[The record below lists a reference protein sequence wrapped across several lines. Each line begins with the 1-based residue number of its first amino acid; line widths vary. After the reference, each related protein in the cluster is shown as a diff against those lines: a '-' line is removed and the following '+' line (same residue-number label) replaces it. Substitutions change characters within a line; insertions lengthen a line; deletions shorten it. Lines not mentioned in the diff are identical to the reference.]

1 MVFYRANGGPRSRFG
16 ISVKKA
22 LGNAVARNRIRRRI
36 REIVRR
42 NWLEIPSGWDIVI
55 HPRNA
60 MTRAV
65 FASMQ
70 AELVGTL
77 RGLPR

>member
-1 MVFYRANGGPRSRFG
+1 MVFYRANGGLRSRFG

-22 LGNAVARNRIRRRI
+22 LGDAVERNRIRRRI

-42 NWLEIPSGWDIVI
+42 NSSEIPPGWDIVI

-65 FASMQ
+65 FASME

-77 RGLPR
+77 RSLPR